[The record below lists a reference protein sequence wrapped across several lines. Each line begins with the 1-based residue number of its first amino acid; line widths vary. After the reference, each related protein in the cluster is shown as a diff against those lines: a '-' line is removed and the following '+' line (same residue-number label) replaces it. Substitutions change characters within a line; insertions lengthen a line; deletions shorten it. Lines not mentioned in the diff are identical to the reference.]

1 MANTFKSNVA
11 SSILTTGNTVY
22 TVPAATTATVIGL
35 SLANKSGST
44 ITANAF
50 ITRSS
55 VNYALIANVSIVSGS
70 TILVGG
76 GDQKIV
82 LQAADSI
89 NVSTSAA
96 TSMDVIISVLEI
108 T

>member
-1 MANTFKSNVA
+1 
-11 SSILTTGNTVY
+11 
-22 TVPAATTATVIGL
+22 
-35 SLANKSGST
+35 
-44 ITANAF
+44 
-50 ITRSS
+50 

-96 TSMDVIISVLEI
+96 TSLDVIISVLEI